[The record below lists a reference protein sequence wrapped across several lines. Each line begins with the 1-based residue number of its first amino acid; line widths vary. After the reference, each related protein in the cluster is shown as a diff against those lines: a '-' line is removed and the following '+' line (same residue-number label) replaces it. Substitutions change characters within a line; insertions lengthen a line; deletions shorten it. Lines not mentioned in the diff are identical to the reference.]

1 MSLLNE
7 TFTLKN
13 QIKIPKIGLGTWQSS
28 PEDAYHATKFALE
41 NGYRHVDTAAT
52 YKNEAAVGKA
62 LRDSGVPREEIFVTT
77 KIPAELKSFQ
87 EAVDSI
93 KRSMAELDTEYIDL
107 VLIHAP
113 RPWKIMR
120 DNPEQKKYFEGNID
134 VWKALEEAYQSGLI
148 KSIGV
153 SNFDQDD
160 LQNIFD
166 HCDVKPM
173 VNQIIYHIG
182 KTNEELLQFCKD
194 NDLLVEGYSPIA
206 TGRLLDNADIKKIAE
221 NYQRSIPQ
229 LSIRYL
235 LQKDILPLPKSVH
248 EEYILD
254 NAKVDFTISDEDMAF
269 LDQL

>member
-41 NGYRHVDTAAT
+41 NGYRHVDTAAA

-120 DNPEQKKYFEGNID
+120 DNPEQKKYFEENID

-148 KSIGV
+148 KSIE
-153 SNFDQDD
+153 
-160 LQNIFD
+160 
-166 HCDVKPM
+166 
-173 VNQIIYHIG
+173 IG
-182 KTNEELLQFCKD
+182 RAH
-194 NDLLVEGYSPIA
+194 V
-206 TGRLLDNADIKKIAE
+206 
-221 NYQRSIPQ
+221 
-229 LSIRYL
+229 
-235 LQKDILPLPKSVH
+235 
-248 EEYILD
+248 
-254 NAKVDFTISDEDMAF
+254 
-269 LDQL
+269 